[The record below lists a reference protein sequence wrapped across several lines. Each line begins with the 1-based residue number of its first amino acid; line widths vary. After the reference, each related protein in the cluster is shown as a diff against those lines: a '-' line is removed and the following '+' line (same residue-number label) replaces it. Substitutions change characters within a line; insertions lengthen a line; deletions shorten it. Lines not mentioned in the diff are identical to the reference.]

1 MVGKKPPVRQV
12 GQNRDRLAPTTIR
25 LETAVPTRRLLCT
38 CLLCCRLGLQLQ
50 HTGSITSIYRGPG
63 CCCSVNTMTEC
74 GTAMQGKS
82 SPCRRSSPTAGW
94 RGYQERTENSGT
106 SVSVDDVCSAT
117 PNVTLFSFFHCNR
130 PSAACAAAQTNQHTS
145 MPQAVLVASRQQRRS
160 VAQERD

>member
-25 LETAVPTRRLLCT
+25 LEMLFLHVDYYVPAYYVV
-38 CLLCCRLGLQLQ
+38 GLQLQ

-117 PNVTLFSFFHCNR
+117 PNVTLFRSFTATDPLLLAQQHKR
-130 PSAACAAAQTNQHTS
+130 ISTPAC
-145 MPQAVLVASRQQRRS
+145 PKLFL
-160 VAQERD
+160 